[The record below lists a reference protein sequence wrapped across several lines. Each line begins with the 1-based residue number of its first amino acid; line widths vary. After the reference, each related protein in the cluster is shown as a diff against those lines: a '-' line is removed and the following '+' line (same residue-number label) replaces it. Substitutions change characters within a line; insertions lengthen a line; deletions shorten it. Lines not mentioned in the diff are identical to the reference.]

1 MFVADD
7 RWWVVAATA
16 LAALGSEAVAAKALV
31 GQAAAM
37 AVVKEEAVARVA
49 AKAEEARVAAQ
60 AVGYTCTHTPHQF
73 GSSRRGPV

>member
-37 AVVKEEAVARVA
+37 AVVMVEAVARVA
-49 AKAEEARVAAQ
+49 AKAEEVRVAAQ
-60 AVGYTCTHTPHQF
+60 AEADTCTHAPHQF